1 MKEKTNIPQRKLI
14 KSWFFEKVK
23 EASKFQ
29 DCNLPSPKRLI
40 QKFLHWYGYIC
51 LHVYIYEFL
60 NVGFPLNNSD
70 ENLFSMAF
78 WAPVETREVKST
90 WHDCWYS
97 HAKLPL

>member
-23 EASKFQ
+23 EAGKFQ

-51 LHVYIYEFL
+51 LHVFL
-60 NVGFPLNNSD
+60 
-70 ENLFSMAF
+70 
-78 WAPVETREVKST
+78 
-90 WHDCWYS
+90 
-97 HAKLPL
+97 